1 MLFEARIDFPN
12 PSAYWQHQ
20 YLEGLF
26 AHLEDEQHR
35 TFLQTLGESPPRH
48 FLWCESDGQLI
59 VRRTIP
65 TNDLAW
71 HPVEIPPA
79 ESVINFQ
86 LQARCRRPDGDLR
99 DSIHPFF
106 SRGARPPITD
116 PNETRQWLEN
126 RAEYFGLR
134 IEDVEV
140 EMFMRRIEK
149 PSLSRFGMKPAFRLI
164 VSSFFG
170 VATVCDPARFEH
182 GLTVGIGDAKAFGL
196 GLMLFWQR
204 GQNYGA

>member
-1 MLFEARIDFPN
+1 MLFEARIDSPH
-12 PSAYWQHQ
+12 PSAYRQHEF
-20 YLEGLF
+20 LEGLF
-26 AHLEDEQHR
+26 AHLETEQQR
-35 TFLQTLGESPPRH
+35 QFQRSVGESPPRH

-59 VRRTIP
+59 IRRALP

-71 HPVEIPPA
+71 TPLEIPPA
-79 ESVINFQ
+79 DSLINFQ

-99 DSIHPFF
+99 AEIHPFY

-116 PNETRQWLEN
+116 PNETREWLEH
-126 RAEYFGLR
+126 RAGQFGLQ

-140 EMFMRRIEK
+140 EMFIRQIDK
-149 PSLSRFGMKPAFRLI
+149 PSLSRFGAKPWFRMMI
-164 VSSFFG
+164 ASFFG
-170 VATVCDPARFEH
+170 VATVCDPAKFEH

-204 GQNYGA
+204 GHGYGA